1 MLVCL
6 AYVEALL
13 EEGSLMERGFSDEVF
28 AEGGFAEGG
37 FIEGELLDNEFVEGE
52 PKMCNIYRSR
62 LVASPS
68 IKSNGVNVIPY
79 DI

>member
-28 AEGGFAEGG
+28 AEGGF
-37 FIEGELLDNEFVEGE
+37 IEEELLDNEFVEGE